1 MLLFS
6 APGQRHMKSHTA
18 PSPATRATQTEAAS
32 DKSCTWHRES
42 CSAKPYWMQR
52 NRGKLA
58 LPTIPLCALYLTHSE
73 GENAPSYLR
82 HSVTRS
88 SRGPHCRTGDH
99 PSRRHSRRGAFSGLA
114 ASQARR
120 TNLHKHSKHL
130 GALRDSP
137 RKQGQD
143 RPQTSAFRSQNGQ
156 QQYWA
161 KRFFRIPETSTPP
174 MSYRAAHRHLARRQ
188 KTKAPRIS
196 AKGLYEEPMSFCLY
210 QAFAP
215 SACIRRLP
223 DIRGRGACIRYGLV
237 TPTRLYAR
245 SIPLCSSLSK
255 KQNYPELHDIL
266 TSSSVLYFADLLS
279 A

>member
-1 MLLFS
+1 MKAKTRLHNSAILLPVPHEDPT
-6 APGQRHMKSHTA
+6 AGQAIILHAGIRAVGH
-18 PSPATRATQTEAAS
+18 SPALPQARRAAQICTSTAS
-32 DKSCTWHRES
+32 TS
-42 CSAKPYWMQR
+42 
-52 NRGKLA
+52 G
-58 LPTIPLCALYLTHSE
+58 
-73 GENAPSYLR
+73 
-82 HSVTRS
+82 HSVTVP
-88 SRGPHCRTGDH
+88 GNKDRT
-99 PSRRHSRRGAFSGLA
+99 
-114 ASQARR
+114 
-120 TNLHKHSKHL
+120 
-130 GALRDSP
+130 
-137 RKQGQD
+137 
-143 RPQTSAFRSQNGQ
+143 QTSAFRSQNGQ

-223 DIRGRGACIRYGLV
+223 DIRGRGACIRYELV

-255 KQNYPELHDIL
+255 KQNYPEHHDIL

>member
-1 MLLFS
+1 MKAKTRLHNSAILLPVPHEDPT
-6 APGQRHMKSHTA
+6 AGQAIILHAGIRAVGH
-18 PSPATRATQTEAAS
+18 SPALPQARRAAQICTSTAS
-32 DKSCTWHRES
+32 TS
-42 CSAKPYWMQR
+42 
-52 NRGKLA
+52 G
-58 LPTIPLCALYLTHSE
+58 
-73 GENAPSYLR
+73 
-82 HSVTRS
+82 HSVTVP
-88 SRGPHCRTGDH
+88 GNKDRT
-99 PSRRHSRRGAFSGLA
+99 
-114 ASQARR
+114 
-120 TNLHKHSKHL
+120 
-130 GALRDSP
+130 
-137 RKQGQD
+137 
-143 RPQTSAFRSQNGQ
+143 QTSAFRSQNGQ

-215 SACIRRLP
+215 SACIR
-223 DIRGRGACIRYGLV
+223 YELV

-255 KQNYPELHDIL
+255 KQNYPEHHDIL